1 MTNSKSWSANEEDD
15 QAWDDLFPHRTEDVG
30 DYLNPEGLNEAMP
43 DIGSSA
49 HTAVAT
55 HEDETEDVDILE
67 TPEATIENVPLP
79 VAPIEM
85 PAPKVPSV

>member
-1 MTNSKSWSANEEDD
+1 MRRMIRHWTSHIVHKMW
-15 QAWDDLFPHRTEDVG
+15 V
-30 DYLNPEGLNEAMP
+30 DYLNPEGPDGDMP
-43 DIGSSA
+43 DIGSFA
-49 HTAVAT
+49 PTEVAT
-55 HEDETEDVDILE
+55 YGDETEDVDILE